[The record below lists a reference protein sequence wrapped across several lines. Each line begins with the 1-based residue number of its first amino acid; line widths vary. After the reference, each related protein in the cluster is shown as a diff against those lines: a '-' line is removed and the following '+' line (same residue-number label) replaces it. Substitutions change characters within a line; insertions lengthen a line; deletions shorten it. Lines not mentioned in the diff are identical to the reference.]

1 MGGSTGGLRI
11 KYTRNNRCL
20 AARKPRKGAAKSK
33 LQQELRTTDNRA
45 DNRSDHRPSPT
56 NLPAVCNNV
65 VWRRIP
71 QSAARLAG
79 VATNGAPEPYDRPA
93 PQNFSRSKT
102 AP

>member
-1 MGGSTGGLRI
+1 MGGSTGFESNTPVTTGVWRQGNHSKALQ
-11 KYTRNNRCL
+11 
-20 AARKPRKGAAKSK
+20 KSK
-33 LQQELRTTDNRA
+33 LQQELRTTHNRADNRA
-45 DNRSDHRPSPT
+45 DNRPSPT

-71 QSAARLAG
+71 QSAARRAG